1 MALDEQQGGR
11 LVIGVDGGQTKT
23 LTVLI
28 TEHGEILGVGVSG
41 PCNHIHELGGL
52 ERQYSALRLGYER
65 AFASA
70 NRPPGKLAAVY
81 CGLTGSGA
89 PDVVRR
95 VYETDRLVLK
105 GDTITALAGAFPSM
119 VGTIIIA
126 GTGSNAMGQNAA
138 GMTWTAGGMGYYLGD
153 EGSGADIARLAFR
166 AVYQANDGRS
176 APTALSAMI
185 VEHYGCEDLAQLR
198 RKVYSGDL
206 NRDQL
211 AQASALVGAAA
222 ADGDEVA
229 ASILREAGGELG
241 KAVSAVLDHIA
252 EAGQPAAVAPI
263 GSVFKAGDLIT
274 EPMMRRVHER
284 HPAAHLTA
292 PRFGPAI
299 GAALLGLREIAV
311 EIDDRVIANLS
322 DSVFRLETPYGG

>member
-1 MALDEQQGGR
+1 MPGDEQGGR

-41 PCNHIHELGGL
+41 PCNHIHEPGGL
-52 ERQYSALRLGYER
+52 ERQYSALRLGCER

-70 NRPPGKLAAVY
+70 NRPLGKLASVY

-95 VYETDRLVLK
+95 VYETDHLVLK

-126 GTGSNAMGQNAA
+126 GTGSNAMGRNAA

-176 APTALSAMI
+176 TPTALSAMI
-185 VEHYGCEDLAQLR
+185 LDHYGCGDLPELR
-198 RKVYSGDL
+198 RKVYSGEL

-222 ADGDEVA
+222 KEGDEA
-229 ASILREAGGELG
+229 AVSILREAGMELG
-241 KAVSAVLDHIA
+241 KAVSAVLDHI
-252 EAGQPAAVAPI
+252 EQDGQPAAVAPI
-263 GSVFKAGDLIT
+263 GSVFRAGELIT
-274 EPMMRRVHER
+274 GPMIQRIHVK
-284 HPAAHLTA
+284 HPAAYLTA

-299 GAALLGLREIAV
+299 GAALLGLREIGI
-311 EIDDRVIANLS
+311 EIDERVIANLS
-322 DSVFRLETPYGG
+322 GSAFRLESPHGG